1 MSKTVCCA
9 EVGGKKI
16 QIETGRLAKQASS
29 SVLVSCGEDVVLTV
43 VVSSE
48 EPSQQDFFPLT
59 VEYQERF
66 YSSGRIPG
74 GFFKREGRPSH
85 EATLSAR
92 VIDRFIRPCFPEGY
106 HYETQVVASVLSY
119 SGSFPVEILASLG
132 AATAFHISDIPFSGP
147 TACIQVARINGE
159 WTANPQSELLKK
171 SDMNLILAGNR
182 KGISMVEGES
192 LFVKEKDILT
202 ALKWGHKALQPLLD
216 VQDELKKQTGSK
228 EKKKWTPPELD
239 LDLKS
244 ELEKNFK
251 DQIFQALTVP
261 EKVKRQEALKKL
273 KNEIKEKLAK
283 EDEDKEQMLFQ
294 IYEDLKYEMS
304 RNLILQKKTRMD
316 GRRLDQ
322 VRPIQCETQM
332 LPRVHGS
339 SLFTRGETQILG
351 SVTLGTGDDE
361 QLLDALSGVSKK
373 KFLLHYNFPPFS
385 VGETGRLGGQS
396 RREIGHGFLAEKALK
411 KIIPSEDQF
420 PYTIRIVSEVLESNG
435 SSSMGTVCAGSL
447 ALMDA
452 GVPISCPVAGI
463 AMGLIQEGSDTAILS
478 DILGDEDHLGDMDFK
493 VAGSK
498 DGITAVQMDIKIQG
512 LSFDIIEKA
521 LDQALQGRLHI
532 LDCMN
537 QALPKSRSE
546 MSQYA
551 PRIETLKIHPDKI
564 REVIGSG
571 GKMINSIIQQTG
583 VKIDIDDDGT
593 IHLAGSDQKSIQ
605 SAKDIIDKICEEVEV
620 GKTYSGTVKK
630 IVEFGAFVEILPNT
644 TGLLHISEI
653 AKKRIDKV
661 ESYVKEGQNVKVKVL
676 DIQNGKIRLSMK
688 ALL

>member
-1 MSKTVCCA
+1 M
-9 EVGGKKI
+9 
-16 QIETGRLAKQASS
+16 
-29 SVLVSCGEDVVLTV
+29 
-43 VVSSE
+43 
-48 EPSQQDFFPLT
+48 
-59 VEYQERF
+59 
-66 YSSGRIPG
+66 
-74 GFFKREGRPSH
+74 
-85 EATLSAR
+85 
-92 VIDRFIRPCFPEGY
+92 
-106 HYETQVVASVLSY
+106 
-119 SGSFPVEILASLG
+119 
-132 AATAFHISDIPFSGP
+132 
-147 TACIQVARINGE
+147 
-159 WTANPQSELLKK
+159 
-171 SDMNLILAGNR
+171 
-182 KGISMVEGES
+182 
-192 LFVKEKDILT
+192 
-202 ALKWGHKALQPLLD
+202 
-216 VQDELKKQTGSK
+216 
-228 EKKKWTPPELD
+228 
-239 LDLKS
+239 
-244 ELEKNFK
+244 
-251 DQIFQALTVP
+251 
-261 EKVKRQEALKKL
+261 
-273 KNEIKEKLAK
+273 
-283 EDEDKEQMLFQ
+283 
-294 IYEDLKYEMS
+294 
-304 RNLILQKKTRMD
+304 
-316 GRRLDQ
+316 
-322 VRPIQCETQM
+322 
-332 LPRVHGS
+332 
-339 SLFTRGETQILG
+339 
-351 SVTLGTGDDE
+351 
-361 QLLDALSGVSKK
+361 
-373 KFLLHYNFPPFS
+373 
-385 VGETGRLGGQS
+385 
-396 RREIGHGFLAEKALK
+396 K

-463 AMGLIQEGSDTAILS
+463 AMGLIQEGSETAILS

-498 DGITAVQMDIKIQG
+498 DGVTAVQMDIKIQG

-537 QALPKSRSE
+537 QVLPKSRSE

-551 PRIETLKIHPDKI
+551 PRIETLRIHPDKI

-661 ESYVKEGQNVKVKVL
+661 DSYVKEGQNVKVKVL